1 MERVTFSNRGK
12 QVVGNLFTPADA
24 NAGTAGPAIVVTHP
38 FGAVKEQVSTLYAQL
53 LTEQGFITLVLDA
66 AYQGESG
73 GEPHF
78 TESPASRV
86 EDIRCAVDFLTT
98 RREVDPERIGALGI
112 CAGGGYTLNAAQ
124 TEHRIKAVAGVSS
137 FDIGSARRSGIGGTV
152 SPERR
157 REILHE
163 VGQQRTLEAEGE
175 PIRYSSLVRDDPTFD
190 VTHPET
196 LPALYRDGYL
206 CYTQIAPNERAMTEF
221 VFTTYAEQRAFF
233 PFADMQAIAPRPLLL
248 IVGSEADTL
257 CFSQDAYDR
266 AAEPRELMIID
277 GASHIDLYHKHDCVP
292 TVATKLAAFY
302 HQHLEGRRCRIAEV
316 REPAP
321 AGAPW
326 GPGYRAPGI
335 AGVAIGPAA
344 SAFSPGRV
352 ADVASPAMRWAG
364 SPLTARIGGRF
375 SRGPRCAAWR
385 ESRARRDRDQRSA
398 PASGVVSPRRTRVS
412 QRARPAGSRSVGALV
427 NSR

>member
-12 QVVGNLFTPADA
+12 QVVGNVFTPADA

-53 LTEQGFITLVLDA
+53 LTEQGFITLVFDA

-98 RREVDPERIGALGI
+98 RPEVDPERIGALGI

-124 TEHRIKAVAGVSS
+124 SEHRIKAVAGVSS

-175 PIRYSSLVRDDPTFD
+175 PIRYYSLVRDDPTFD

-206 CYTQIAPNERAMTEF
+206 YYTQIAPNERAMTEF
-221 VFTTYAEQRAFF
+221 VFTTYAEQMAFF
-233 PFADMQAIAPRPLLL
+233 PFADIQSRLPAAAAADRRLRSGHALLQPGRLRTSSRAKRADDHRRRLAHRPVPQARVRTDRRHQADRLLPRAP
-248 IVGSEADTL
+248 VT
-257 CFSQDAYDR
+257 
-266 AAEPRELMIID
+266 
-277 GASHIDLYHKHDCVP
+277 
-292 TVATKLAAFY
+292 
-302 HQHLEGRRCRIAEV
+302 
-316 REPAP
+316 PAP
-321 AGAPW
+321 PKLVPVRGAP
-326 GPGYRAPGI
+326 
-335 AGVAIGPAA
+335 
-344 SAFSPGRV
+344 
-352 ADVASPAMRWAG
+352 
-364 SPLTARIGGRF
+364 
-375 SRGPRCAAWR
+375 
-385 ESRARRDRDQRSA
+385 ARRRQR
-398 PASGVVSPRRTRVS
+398 
-412 QRARPAGSRSVGALV
+412 
-427 NSR
+427 